1 MLDRGDVVRPIR
13 YHFGMLSV
21 LLGMAAI
28 IAIGVC
34 WRLILK
40 EKAAD
45 AIRAHLAQAV
55 YQIFLPA
62 LVLHVLWQTPVDL
75 NSVRLPLVSA
85 IAVLI
90 SLLLA
95 ALVYGSGWLIRAC
108 MGAHYHANRA
118 IGALLLASAFGN
130 FTYLGLPVLTQAFGP
145 WAQMVAIHFDLLAS
159 TPLLF
164 TVGVLVAQYYGQSAG
179 EARAFLGLL
188 RVPAVWAAVAGLL
201 LSALHLP
208 QPAWLDE
215 SLATLGSAVVPLMLL
230 SVGMALRWQ
239 RGWGGRL
246 PVLVPVLLIQLVV
259 MPLVAWAASVGVG
272 MPQRLLPPSVIEGAM
287 PTMVLGLVICDRF
300 RLDTSLYAEAVTLS
314 TIVSMLTLPLWLR
327 IVV

>member
-1 MLDRGDVVRPIR
+1 M
-13 YHFGMLSV
+13 FSV
-21 LLGMAAI
+21 LTGMAAI
-28 IAIGVC
+28 IVAGVA

-45 AIRAHLAQAV
+45 TIRGHLAQAV

-62 LVLHVLWQTPVDL
+62 LVLHVLWQTPVDI
-75 NSVRLPLVSA
+75 NSIRLPVVSA
-85 IAVLI
+85 VSVLL
-90 SLLLA
+90 SLLA
-95 ALVYGSGWLIRAC
+95 AALIYGNGWLIRRC
-108 MGAHYHANRA
+108 MGAHHHVDRT

-130 FTYLGLPVLTQAFGP
+130 FTYLGLPVLTQTFGP
-145 WAQMVAIHFDLLAS
+145 WAQVVAIHFDLLAS

-164 TVGVLVAQYYGQSAG
+164 TVGILLAQQYGHSATDV
-179 EARAFLGLL
+179 RAFLGVV

-201 LSALHLP
+201 LSSMHLP
-208 QPAWLDE
+208 QPAWLDA

-239 RGWGGRL
+239 GGWAGRL
-246 PVLVPVLLIQLVV
+246 PVLIPVLLIQLLL
-259 MPLVAWAASVGVG
+259 MPLVAWAVCIGVD
-272 MPQRLLPPSVIEGAM
+272 MPEKFLAPSVIEGAM

-300 RLDTSLYAEAVTLS
+300 KLDTSLYAEAVTLS
-314 TIVSMLTLPLWLR
+314 TAIAMLTLPLWLR